1 MSGHLRNKILVLGRR
16 GVGKL
21 SLVKKILELTSQEFR
36 AHEPNNHSGLK
47 VPWNITTRYY
57 VADVLFWIEETDD
70 VNQQILDEYMDE
82 ENGIGRVV
90 DAIIFVFQKDKV
102 VLIWMPT
109 SFDDIKMFLP
119 FFQKYEP
126 SILLAVGSG
135 TSVLDPED
143 NVYNSWCLSNGFEYI
158 DLEVSPSVS
167 DESAGLMRILEAL
180 QSHVWDGFQRIQQN
194 EIRDN
199 EAYLD
204 SNAETDPRRFIQD
217 MNPLSLN
224 QNADEN
230 VELFGDILPTEAE
243 LDLIREQ
250 LFGDLD
256 DDDGLDRV
264 LTRLHSLRER
274 GQSLP
279 DDERRR
285 LAASVAW
292 SFGMQ
297 FGGLR

>member
-1 MSGHLRNKILVLGRR
+1 MSEHLRNKILVLGRR

-21 SLVKKILELTSQEFR
+21 SLVKRILESTSQEFR
-36 AHEPNNHSGLK
+36 AHELDNHSGLK
-47 VPWNITTRYY
+47 VPWNIATRYY
-57 VADVLFWIEETDD
+57 VADVHFWIEETDD
-70 VNQQILDEYMDE
+70 VNQQILNEYMDE

-90 DAIIFVFQKDKV
+90 DAIIFVFQKDK
-102 VLIWMPT
+102 PT

-119 FFQKYEP
+119 FSQKYEP
-126 SILLAVGSG
+126 SILLTVGSG
-135 TSVLDPED
+135 TSVLDPEE
-143 NVYNSWCLSNGFEYI
+143 NVYNSWCLSNGFEFI

-204 SNAETDPRRFIQD
+204 SNAERDSRRFVQD
-217 MNPLSLN
+217 MNPLLFN
-224 QNADEN
+224 QNVDEN
-230 VELFGDILPTEAE
+230 IELFGDVLPTEAE
-243 LDLIREQ
+243 LGLIREQ

-297 FGGLR
+297 FGGL